1 MLVEVLDQ
9 GRARLRLSL
18 ELGPAW
24 APVLWAPSICNLS
37 LHALGV
43 TPTWAGGPVGLV
55 LRHYISRPCPRRGL
69 CLPSG
74 VQ

>member
-1 MLVEVLDQ
+1 MGEQGGLSWKDQREGRGCLREGGRGLNMLVEVLDQ
-9 GRARLRLSL
+9 GRARLCLSL

-43 TPTWAGGPVGLV
+43 TPT
-55 LRHYISRPCPRRGL
+55 
-69 CLPSG
+69 
-74 VQ
+74 